1 METTKKD
8 KWLYVGLSILI
19 AVILWMYVG
28 KVVNP
33 EVDGT
38 IRNLPVTFVG
48 RELLEERG
56 LMLTEGAD
64 QTVTISVKGKR
75 DVVNQ
80 LTAETVS
87 VTVDVS
93 TIAQAGTYT
102 QTYQVSPSLTGAVAS
117 SSLIITDRHPLN
129 VEFTVAKLAV
139 RTVPVQGSFTG
150 SVADGYQAGE
160 FTFSPASVEIK
171 GEESIVNQ
179 IDYVQVV
186 LDKTDLSETYSGDL
200 PYAFISFGGEALDG
214 ADLETSVPLIRTTLP
229 VVQLKEVP
237 LTVNILPGGGATA
250 EDITYT
256 ISPETI
262 MVSGAAD
269 DLEPLKEVS
278 LGNLDLS
285 KVLASDVLTFP
296 ISLAAELNN
305 VSGVTEAT
313 VKVTVNG
320 LSTSTLEV
328 DNIELINIPAGC
340 KAQSVTQS
348 RQVQIRGEKAA
359 VAAVTQSQL
368 RIVADL
374 SQAVAATGTQTVPV
388 KVYLDG
394 RSDVGVVG
402 EYNIVVSISR

>member
-1 METTKKD
+1 
-8 KWLYVGLSILI
+8 
-19 AVILWMYVG
+19 
-28 KVVNP
+28 
-33 EVDGT
+33 
-38 IRNLPVTFVG
+38 
-48 RELLEERG
+48 
-56 LMLTEGAD
+56 
-64 QTVTISVKGKR
+64 
-75 DVVNQ
+75 
-80 LTAETVS
+80 
-87 VTVDVS
+87 
-93 TIAQAGTYT
+93 
-102 QTYQVSPSLTGAVAS
+102 
-117 SSLIITDRHPLN
+117 
-129 VEFTVAKLAV
+129 
-139 RTVPVQGSFTG
+139 
-150 SVADGYQAGE
+150 
-160 FTFSPASVEIK
+160 
-171 GEESIVNQ
+171 
-179 IDYVQVV
+179 
-186 LDKTDLSETYSGDL
+186 
-200 PYAFISFGGEALDG
+200 
-214 ADLETSVPLIRTTLP
+214 
-229 VVQLKEVP
+229 
-237 LTVNILPGGGATA
+237 
-250 EDITYT
+250 
-256 ISPETI
+256 

-269 DLEPLKEVS
+269 DLELLKEVS